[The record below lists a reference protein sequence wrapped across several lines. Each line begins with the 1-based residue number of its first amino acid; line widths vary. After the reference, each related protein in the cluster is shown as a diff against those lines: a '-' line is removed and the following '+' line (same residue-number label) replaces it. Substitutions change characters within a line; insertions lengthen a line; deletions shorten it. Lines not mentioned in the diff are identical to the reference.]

1 MSLLS
6 RYILREVVQ
15 VFVVSLVALT
25 MVFIFVG
32 VGKEAYNNG
41 LTVWAILRLMPYLLP
56 TALLFGVPAA
66 LLFAVTTA
74 FGRMS
79 AGGEIIALK
88 ALGISPGA
96 VLMPIGVLAVLLSLV
111 TFWLND
117 IAFSWGEIGT
127 RRVVVD
133 AFEEIAYSVLRKK
146 HSFSSPLFSVTVQR
160 VEDQRLINPTFTFK
174 ENADSPAMTL
184 TAEEAEL
191 RSSPGTGVLTLL
203 CRNGQFEMAGQS
215 YEFIDTFER
224 DIQLADQ
231 SRRPLCQG
239 ERVEGAAAHA
249 AGADRQ
255 PASTDRSAGARDRG
269 ASRLAAGLG

>member
-1 MSLLS
+1 MSGETRIDLGARARYKPCARLGALRSAAASRAAGTIRRRAFIPSDPQVFPAMSLLS
-6 RYILREVVQ
+6 RYILSEVVQ

-25 MVFIFVG
+25 MVFVFVG

-41 LTVWAILRLMPYLLP
+41 FDVLAIMRLMPYLLP

-88 ALGISPGA
+88 ALGISPGV

-146 HSFSSPLFSVTVQR
+146 HSFSSPQFSVTVQQ
-160 VEDQRLINPTFTFK
+160 VEGHRLIQPIFTFQ
-174 ENADSPAMTL
+174 EIADS
-184 TAEEAEL
+184 
-191 RSSPGTGVLTLL
+191 
-203 CRNGQFEMAGQS
+203 
-215 YEFIDTFER
+215 
-224 DIQLADQ
+224 
-231 SRRPLCQG
+231 RR
-239 ERVEGAAAHA
+239 R
-249 AGADRQ
+249 
-255 PASTDRSAGARDRG
+255 
-269 ASRLAAGLG
+269 

>member
-1 MSLLS
+1 
-6 RYILREVVQ
+6 
-15 VFVVSLVALT
+15 
-25 MVFIFVG
+25 
-32 VGKEAYNNG
+32 
-41 LTVWAILRLMPYLLP
+41 MPYLLP

-133 AFEEIAYSVLRKK
+133 AFEEIAYGVLRKK
-146 HSFSSPLFSVTVQR
+146 HSFSSQLFSVTVKE
-160 VEDQRLINPTFTFK
+160 VEGHRLISPHLQVSRRTPTR
-174 ENADSPAMTL
+174 PAMTL
-184 TAEEAEL
+184 TPKKPSCVRAPE
-191 RSSPGTGVLTLL
+191 
-203 CRNGQFEMAGQS
+203 
-215 YEFIDTFER
+215 
-224 DIQLADQ
+224 
-231 SRRPLCQG
+231 
-239 ERVEGAAAHA
+239 
-249 AGADRQ
+249 
-255 PASTDRSAGARDRG
+255 PAC
-269 ASRLAAGLG
+269 